1 MSGYK
6 RIKPWGVGRAWRRS
20 PLTLLQSW
28 RKSSDAPLLFKLH
41 GEHYLLCRHQELN
54 PMIDRET
61 QSEIDARG
69 PSLHATMGR
78 RTCDES
84 IIREVR
90 LGEWLP
96 LLQRF
101 LSVTVTPLLERAEV
115 QSLNP
120 VDFIEAPF
128 TWTLAHHL
136 FGVDVRKAHT
146 ERAAQLLKFFS
157 FLEATFDRSES
168 RVNAKISTSIWHQRR
183 LRKLYR
189 AVGSLQGVFSH
200 LSSEVGLHL
209 VCALI
214 EWKRQVTDTV
224 IWLLIYLE
232 RQPKIAN
239 QIFVELSDH
248 LSARS
253 YQAEDLASLPSLHK
267 VILETLRVAPPHWI
281 THWGEVSAMIS
292 EEVSCERFSL
302 LPPQTQL
309 ISSPFLDHR
318 ESEEWPSPS
327 SFLPHRF
334 LAVAHG
340 APLPSSYLPLGPGQV
355 GRVRLELVLHTT
367 AAIAATL
374 LRRGHVKIAQSEDD
388 MVRAIPEGEADAF
401 FERNTGASFG
411 KPNLTIHFHTDERY
425 IHIPSARI

>member
-6 RIKPWGVGRAWRRS
+6 RIKLWGVSRAWRRS

-28 RKSSDAPLLFKLH
+28 RKTSEAPILFKLH
-41 GEHYLLCRHQELN
+41 GEHYLLCRHQELIS
-54 PMIDRET
+54 MIDGET
-61 QSEIDARG
+61 QAQVDADDQ
-69 PSLHATMGR
+69 SLHAMKGR
-78 RTCDES
+78 LRREES
-84 IIREVR
+84 IISEMR
-90 LGEWLP
+90 LRAWLP

-101 LSVTVTPLLERAEV
+101 LSVTVTPLLERNEV
-115 QSLNP
+115 QDLNP
-120 VDFIEAPF
+120 LELIEAPF

-146 ERAAQLLKFFS
+146 ERAEQLLKLLS
-157 FLEATFDRSES
+157 FLEATFDGSES
-168 RVNAKISTSIWHQRR
+168 RINAKISKSIWHQRK

-189 AVGSLQGVFSH
+189 AVGPLQGVFSH
-200 LSSEVGLHL
+200 LSSESGLDL

-224 IWLLIYLE
+224 IWLLIHLE
-232 RQPKIAN
+232 RQPKIIN
-239 QIFVELSDH
+239 QIFIELSDH
-248 LSARS
+248 LAARS
-253 YQAEDLASLPSLHK
+253 YQPEDLAALPSLHK

-281 THWGEVSAMIS
+281 THWGEVSALIS
-292 EEVSCERFSL
+292 DEIFCERFSL
-302 LPPQTQL
+302 LPPHTQL

-334 LAVAHG
+334 LAAAHG
-340 APLPSSYLPLGPGQV
+340 APLPSSYLPLGPGQA
-355 GRVRLELVLHTT
+355 GRARFELVLHTT

-374 LRRGHVKIAQSEDD
+374 LRRGHVEIARTEDD
-388 MVRAIPEGEADAF
+388 ILQAIPEGKADIF

-411 KPNLTIHFHTDERY
+411 KPELTVRFHVDERY